1 METYA
6 ALGLNQTK
14 WNNLNVASVYRSF
27 ILICG
32 ELDFFFRIDVGLFVV
47 LVLPVIGV
55 FYVLKYDTY
64 INLKYNSLDMGIIHF
79 CRQILSYNKI

>member
-55 FYVLKYDTY
+55 LYVCMVLKYV
-64 INLKYNSLDMGIIHF
+64 I
-79 CRQILSYNKI
+79 